1 MNLAFRIAA
10 EGGDDKPKLPGS
22 LHVNR
27 RLDRWLSFH
36 AEGFVTIRPGKV
48 ELGQGILTALAQIS
62 ADELDV
68 PLARLRVQPAST
80 PTSPDEAVT
89 SGSLSVQEC
98 GAALR
103 HACADARRIVVGVVA
118 QKTGVPAEQIV
129 VRDGDFV
136 APDGRVRGSY
146 WAMADDALL
155 AVEASADAVP
165 KRADQRRIAGTSAAR
180 IDLPDKLFGVARYIH
195 DMRLPGM
202 LHARMVRPP
211 SRAARLVEVKDGAL
225 PGGATV
231 LRDGSV
237 LAVVAAQEHHAEAAA
252 ERLARRAV
260 WQEQDTLPQD
270 AALEAWLRAAPR
282 ETSVVAE
289 TQAETPAPAHRVKA
303 AFFRPFLAHGSIGP
317 SCAIARWDGATME
330 VWSHS
335 QGIYNLRADL
345 AKALRLPAEAILVH
359 HVEGAGCYGHNGADD
374 VALDAALIARALPA
388 TPVRVQWSRA
398 EELGWSPFSPAML
411 VEIEAEADQAG
422 TLLRWTQDGISNG
435 HSSRPGRGKDPTL
448 LSASYLAEPFP
459 VPVAIN
465 PPLAA
470 GGGIERNAVPAY
482 RAPARKVAMHRVLDM
497 PIRASALRGLGALVN
512 VWAIESVMDEIA
524 ALAGE
529 DPLAHRLRHLDD
541 ARARDVLSRVAQMAG
556 WATRAKGDGVGYGL
570 GVARYKGTG
579 AWCAAVA
586 EVECTDRVRCRRLWL
601 ACDVGEVINP
611 DGVAN
616 QMEGGAIQ
624 AVSMCLLEAVRHDS
638 RAITSDAWE
647 RYPILRF
654 SDVPQVAV
662 EIIARPEAPPLGAGE
677 ASMGPVIG
685 AISNGIADALGVR
698 LRRWPFTPE
707 NIARA
712 E

>member
-1 MNLAFRIAA
+1 
-10 EGGDDKPKLPGS
+10 
-22 LHVNR
+22 
-27 RLDRWLSFH
+27 
-36 AEGFVTIRPGKV
+36 
-48 ELGQGILTALAQIS
+48 
-62 ADELDV
+62 
-68 PLARLRVQPAST
+68 
-80 PTSPDEAVT
+80 
-89 SGSLSVQEC
+89 
-98 GAALR
+98 
-103 HACADARRIVVGVVA
+103 
-118 QKTGVPAEQIV
+118 
-129 VRDGDFV
+129 
-136 APDGRVRGSY
+136 
-146 WAMADDALL
+146 
-155 AVEASADAVP
+155 
-165 KRADQRRIAGTSAAR
+165 
-180 IDLPDKLFGVARYIH
+180 
-195 DMRLPGM
+195 
-202 LHARMVRPP
+202 
-211 SRAARLVEVKDGAL
+211 
-225 PGGATV
+225 
-231 LRDGSV
+231 
-237 LAVVAAQEHHAEAAA
+237 
-252 ERLARRAV
+252 
-260 WQEQDTLPQD
+260 
-270 AALEAWLRAAPR
+270 
-282 ETSVVAE
+282 VAE
-289 TQAETPAPAHRVKA
+289 TAAPAHRVQA

-374 VALDAALIARALPA
+374 VALDAALVARAHPA

-448 LSASYLAEPFP
+448 LAASYLAEPFP

-465 PPLAA
+465 PPPAA

-482 RAPARKVAMHRVLDM
+482 RAPARKVAMHRVMDM

-541 ARARDVLSRVAQMAG
+541 ARARDVLSRAAQMAG
-556 WATRAKGDGVGYGL
+556 WDTRAKADGVGYGL

-586 EVECTDRVRCRRLWL
+586 EVECADRVRCRRLWL

-654 SDVPQVAV
+654 SDVPAVAV
-662 EIIARPEAPPLGAGE
+662 DIIARPEAPPLGAGE

-685 AISNGIADALGVR
+685 AIANGIADALGVR
-698 LRRWPFTPE
+698 LRHWPFTPD

>member
-1 MNLAFRIAA
+1 MNLAFRMAA

-27 RLDRWLSFH
+27 RLDRWISVH
-36 AEGFVTIRPGKV
+36 PDGFVTIRPGKV

-68 PLARLRVQPAST
+68 SLGRLRVQPAST

-98 GAALR
+98 GTALR
-103 HACADARRIVVGVVA
+103 HACADARRIFVSVVA
-118 QKTGVPAEQIV
+118 QKTGVAVEDIA
-129 VRDGDFV
+129 VRDGEFV
-136 APDGRVRGSY
+136 APDGRVLGSY

-155 AVEASADAVP
+155 AVEASPDAQP
-165 KRADQRRIAGTSAAR
+165 KRADQRRIVGTSAAR
-180 IDLPDKLFGVARYIH
+180 LDLPDKLFGIPRYVH

-211 SRAARLVEVKDGAL
+211 SRGARLTALQDGAL
-225 PGGATV
+225 PGGAAV
-231 LRDGSV
+231 FRDGSV
-237 LAVVAAQEHHAEAAA
+237 LAVVAEQEHHAEAAA
-252 ERLARRAV
+252 ERLAQRAA
-260 WQEQDTLPQD
+260 WEERDTLPQD
-270 AALEAWLRAAPR
+270 TALEAWLRAAPR
-282 ETSVVAE
+282 ESSIVTE
-289 TQAETPAPAHRVKA
+289 TQAETPAPTHRVKA
-303 AFFRPFLAHGSIGP
+303 AFLRPFLAHGSIGP
-317 SCAIARWDGATME
+317 SCAVARWDGATME

-335 QGIYNLRADL
+335 QGIYNLRSDL
-345 AKALRLPAEAILVH
+345 VKALRLPAEAIVVH
-359 HVEGAGCYGHNGADD
+359 HVEGSGCYGHNGADD
-374 VALDAALIARALPA
+374 VALDAALVARAHQGK
-388 TPVRVQWSRA
+388 PVRVQWSRA

-411 VEIEAEADQAG
+411 VDIEAEADQAG
-422 TLLRWTQDGISNG
+422 TLLRWTQDGVSNG

-448 LSASYLAEPFP
+448 LSASYLADPFP
-459 VPVAIN
+459 VPLALN
-465 PPLAA
+465 PPAAA
-470 GGGIERNAVPAY
+470 GGGIDRNAAPAY
-482 RAPARKVAMHRVLDM
+482 RVPARKVAIHRVMEM

-541 ARARDVLSRVAQMAG
+541 ARARDVLSRVAQMAAWG
-556 WATRAKGDGVGYGL
+556 TRAKTDGVGYGL

-586 EVECTDRVRCRRLWL
+586 EVECAERVRCRRLWL

-624 AVSMCLLEAVRHDS
+624 AVSMCLMEAVRHDA

-654 SDVPQVAV
+654 SDVPEVAV

-685 AISNGIADALGVR
+685 AIANGIADALGVR
-698 LRRWPFTPE
+698 LRHWPFTPE
-707 NIARA
+707 NI
-712 E
+712 EKSD

>member
-1 MNLAFRIAA
+1 MNLAFRMAA

-27 RLDRWLSFH
+27 WLDRWITVH
-36 AEGFVTIRPGKV
+36 RDGYVTIRPGKV

-103 HACADARRIVVGVVA
+103 HACADARRIFVGVVA
-118 QKTGVPAEQIV
+118 QKTGVPVEDIA
-129 VRDGDFV
+129 VRDGEFV
-136 APDGRVRGSY
+136 APDGRVLGSY

-155 AVEASADAVP
+155 AVEASPDAVP

-180 IDLPDKLFGVARYIH
+180 LDLPDKLFGVPRYVH

-211 SRAARLVEVKDGAL
+211 SRAARLTALQDGAL

-231 LRDGSV
+231 FRDGSV
-237 LAVVAAQEHHAEAAA
+237 LAVVAVQEHHAEAAA
-252 ERLARRAV
+252 ARLAQRAT
-260 WQEQDTLPQD
+260 WDERDTLPPD
-270 AALEAWLRAAPR
+270 TALEAWLRAAPR
-282 ETSVVAE
+282 ESSIVTE

-303 AFFRPFLAHGSIGP
+303 AFLRPFLAHGSIGP
-317 SCAIARWDGATME
+317 SCAVARWDGATME

-345 AKALRLPAEAILVH
+345 VKALRLPADAIVVH
-359 HVEGAGCYGHNGADD
+359 HVEGSGCYGHNGADD
-374 VALDAALIARALPA
+374 VALDAALVARAHPG

-411 VEIEAEADQAG
+411 VEIEAEADAAG
-422 TLLRWTQDGISNG
+422 TLLRWTQDGTSNG

-448 LSASYLAEPFP
+448 LSASYLADPFP
-459 VPVAIN
+459 VPLALN
-465 PPLAA
+465 PPAAA
-470 GGGIERNAVPAY
+470 GGGIDRNAAPAY
-482 RAPARKVAMHRVLDM
+482 RAPARKVAMHRVMEM

-524 ALAGE
+524 ARVGE
-529 DPLAHRLRHLDD
+529 DPLTHRLRHLDD
-541 ARARDVLSRVAQMAG
+541 ARARDVLSRAAQMAG
-556 WATRAKGDGVGYGL
+556 WGTREKHEGTGFGL

-586 EVECTDRVRCRRLWL
+586 EVECAERVRCRRLWL

-611 DGVAN
+611 DGVVN

-624 AVSMCLLEAVRHDS
+624 AVSMCLLEAVRHDA
-638 RAITSDAWE
+638 RTITSDAWE

-654 SDVPQVAV
+654 SEVPEVAV

-685 AISNGIADALGVR
+685 AIANGIADALGVR
-698 LRRWPFTPE
+698 LRHWPFTPH
-707 NIARA
+707 NIERA